1 MSRLRVY
8 ELETPDSLILLPLS
22 NIAKSSDLANQADS
36 AKGAALVGYNGTTV
50 KAKLDQ
56 LDPNNDG
63 VVENALN
70 ATNATLAANATK
82 LETPRNIAVSGQ
94 YTGSASF
101 DGSANATI
109 GLTESAPTW
118 TDFTFGSGWSWNSAG
133 DAADYYPPSWSRR
146 GNLLYLRGKAT
157 YAGSLASAT
166 LPTTICTIPTG
177 NRPLKRKVYCI
188 FADSTSPLAF
198 GNCTIFVQ
206 TNGTI
211 QLITSG
217 IALPATGYHVLFD
230 GFPPIDLT

>member
-22 NIAKSSDLANQADS
+22 NIAKSSDLADQADT
-36 AKGAALVGYNGTTV
+36 AKGATLVGYRGTTV
-50 KAKLDQ
+50 KDKLDQ

-70 ATNATLAANATK
+70 ATNATK
-82 LETPRNIAVSGQ
+82 LDTPRTISVTGQ
-94 YTGSASF
+94 YRGSASF
-101 DGSANATI
+101 DGSADASI
-109 GLTESAPTW
+109 ALTEAAPTW
-118 TDFTFGSGWSWNSAG
+118 TNFTFGSGWSWNSAG

-157 YAGSLASAT
+157 YAGSLASGT

-230 GFPPIDLT
+230 DFPPIDLT